1 MSAATCPYCGAKLN
15 LGLKFCVVCGRHV
28 TIDSMGKVGGGL
40 RGGFRPADITRRLDE
55 LITVARFRRSRRSHE
70 LERGS
75 RFVFVNAL
83 YLFVA
88 TGLFYVALQF
98 SLEMVFPGKFKETRI
113 PMEQMFQ
120 FFQQKASSIHL
131 PEVKKM
137 PDDQVVIIDST
148 PTPEEEARKV
158 AAAKKAAADKKAAD
172 AKSKKTKSK
181 KKKRTPKARADKS

>member
-28 TIDSMGKVGGGL
+28 TVDSMGKVGGGL

-70 LERGS
+70 LERGT

-88 TGLFYVALQF
+88 TGLFYAALQF

-113 PMEQMFQ
+113 PMDRMVQ
-120 FFQQKASSIHL
+120 FVQEKTSGIRI
-131 PEVKKM
+131 PEVKKV
-137 PDDQVVIIDST
+137 PNSDQVVIMDNSA
-148 PTPEEEARKV
+148 P
-158 AAAKKAAADKKAAD
+158 AAATPKKAAP
-172 AKSKKTKSK
+172 AKNDSKNKKTKA
-181 KKKRTPKARADKS
+181 KKKRRTQKKED

>member
-28 TIDSMGKVGGGL
+28 TVDSMGKVGGGL

-70 LERGS
+70 LERGT

-88 TGLFYVALQF
+88 TGLFYAALQF
-98 SLEMVFPGKFKETRI
+98 SLEMVFPGKFQETRI
-113 PMEQMFQ
+113 PMARMME
-120 FFQQKASSIHL
+120 FFQHQAASIRL
-131 PEVKKM
+131 PEVKKD
-137 PDDQVVIIDST
+137 PNTDQVVIIDPGSGSPADAAKT
-148 PTPEEEARKV
+148 KPV
-158 AAAKKAAADKKAAD
+158 AKPAKKADS
-172 AKSKKTKSK
+172 KSKKSK
-181 KKKRTPKARADKS
+181 AKRKRKVPAKKAD

>member
-28 TIDSMGKVGGGL
+28 TADSMGKVGGGL

-55 LITVARFRRSRRSHE
+55 LITVARFRRSRRSHG
-70 LERGS
+70 LEKGT

-88 TGLFYVALQF
+88 TGLFYAALQF

-113 PMEQMFQ
+113 PMDRMVQ
-120 FFQQKASSIHL
+120 FVQEKAASIRL
-131 PEVKKM
+131 PEVKQV
-137 PDDQVVIIDST
+137 PDTDQVVIIT
-148 PTPEEEARKV
+148 PPPIVETPKKP
-158 AAAKKAAADKKAAD
+158 AAKPAKTPA
-172 AKSKKTKSK
+172 AKSKKPVRK
-181 KKKRTPKARADKS
+181 KKQSASKTKPKAKTAN